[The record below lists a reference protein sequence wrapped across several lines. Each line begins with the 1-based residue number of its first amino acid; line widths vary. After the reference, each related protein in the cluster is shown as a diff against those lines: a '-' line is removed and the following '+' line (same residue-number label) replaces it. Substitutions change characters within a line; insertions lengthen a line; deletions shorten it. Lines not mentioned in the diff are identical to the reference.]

1 MNYLLEHVFRGS
13 IMRMVNM
20 MIPMTS
26 WSSLGGGGA
35 KVSGWK
41 PGGEESPPT
50 GLGLKT
56 MAIMTDHNNDGQ
68 QQ

>member
-50 GLGLKT
+50 GLGLKD
-56 MAIMTDHNNDGQ
+56 MNIRQ
-68 QQ
+68 WQL

>member
-1 MNYLLEHVFRGS
+1 
-13 IMRMVNM
+13 
-20 MIPMTS
+20 MTS

-50 GLGLKT
+50 GLGLMRTTVIIKMDNDGKT
-56 MAIMTDHNNDGQ
+56 MMMMTTTKIMDIRQVKDMISCL
-68 QQ
+68 